1 MTLKFHIKLYLITIT
16 LNNNGFQI
24 VQGAGGSTQSIQWMD
39 NALNALALIYA
50 STSSNVLSFD
60 IQSALA
66 NGLRIQLGGTPITT
80 ISTSGLITAGVSPAT
95 SDNSLNVATTAWVNS
110 QGFSSTSTTNT
121 FPNGIKVS
129 STLDGSSNTLTVYSS
144 SSLYNP
150 VQLWRATNTGI
161 YYKEEYCDE
170 VFTSPPTYC
179 YVDWISPAS
188 ASSAN
193 VLRNGWTWRANSNF
207 FNAMT
212 LSKTGNLTLGGTLST
227 TALTA
232 TNASTINGISVNQT
246 SSFGVNI
253 GVGCIPTAS
262 TGSYN
267 FCMGYQSLCIDLR
280 GK

>member
-1 MTLKFHIKLYLITIT
+1 MQGMQGITGPTGIQGITGLTGATGKTGPTGPQGIQGPTGPQGNAGTNGTNGPNGANGVQGPTGPTGPQGLQGATGSAVNILSSNNTFTGSNAFNSTIT

-95 SDNSLNVATTAWVNS
+95 ADNSLNVATTAWVNS

-129 STLDGSSNTLTVYSS
+129 STLDGGSNTLTLYSS

-150 VQLWRATNTGI
+150 VQLWRATNTG
-161 YYKEEYCDE
+161 
-170 VFTSPPTYC
+170 T
-179 YVDWISPAS
+179 
-188 ASSAN
+188 
-193 VLRNGWTWRANSNF
+193 
-207 FNAMT
+207 
-212 LSKTGNLTLGGTLST
+212 
-227 TALTA
+227 
-232 TNASTINGISVNQT
+232 
-246 SSFGVNI
+246 
-253 GVGCIPTAS
+253 
-262 TGSYN
+262 
-267 FCMGYQSLCIDLR
+267 
-280 GK
+280 